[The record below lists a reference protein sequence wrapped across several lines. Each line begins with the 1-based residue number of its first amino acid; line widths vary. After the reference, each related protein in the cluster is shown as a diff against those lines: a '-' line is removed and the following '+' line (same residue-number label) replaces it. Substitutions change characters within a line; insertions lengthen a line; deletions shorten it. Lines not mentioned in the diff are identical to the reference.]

1 MRKTRPDKT
10 PVAIEDFINGWRRER
25 PDLDPSP
32 LAIFGRAQ
40 RLSSSMIR
48 ATEELLQPLQL
59 SWEVFCVILALRR
72 SGKPYVLRPTDI
84 YRQSLIT
91 SATATNRIDRA
102 SERGL
107 VRRLPDP
114 SDRRGILVELTPA
127 SKRLA
132 DRAIEMQIAMLAKQL
147 SVLTRSERAQLGDLL
162 AKLLSSSGADN
173 ELGAQPFYR
182 TPERKQRQSL
192 SVPVS

>member
-1 MRKTRPDKT
+1 MSKTRPNQAC
-10 PVAIEDFINGWRRER
+10 VAIEDFIDGWRRER

-32 LAIFGRAQ
+32 LAVFGRAQ
-40 RLSSSMIR
+40 RVSQNMIR
-48 ATEELLQPLQL
+48 ATEELLEPLQV

-114 SDRRGILVELTPA
+114 NDRRGILVELTA
-127 SKRLA
+127 AGKALA
-132 DRAIEMQIAMLAKQL
+132 DRAIAMQFAMLAKQL
-147 SVLTRSERAQLGDLL
+147 SVLTRSERKQLGDLL
-162 AKLLSSSGADN
+162 AKLLSSSETGKQLDSRSS
-173 ELGAQPFYR
+173 YR
-182 TPERKQRQSL
+182 ISERKLVDAKSA
-192 SVPVS
+192 PTA

>member
-1 MRKTRPDKT
+1 MPKTRPDKM
-10 PVAIEDFINGWRRER
+10 PVAIEDFISGWRRER

-48 ATEELLQPLQL
+48 ATEELLEPLQL

-114 SDRRGILVELTPA
+114 NDRRGILVELTA
-127 SKRLA
+127 AGKRLA
-132 DRAIEMQIAMLAKQL
+132 DRAIEMQFAMLAKQL

-162 AKLLSSSGADN
+162 AKLLSSSEADK
-173 ELGAQPFYR
+173 ELGAQPSYR
-182 TPERKQRQSL
+182 TPDRKQRQSL

>member
-1 MRKTRPDKT
+1 
-10 PVAIEDFINGWRRER
+10 
-25 PDLDPSP
+25 
-32 LAIFGRAQ
+32 
-40 RLSSSMIR
+40 MIR

-114 SDRRGILVELTPA
+114 NDRRGILVELTA
-127 SKRLA
+127 AGKKLA
-132 DRAIEMQIAMLAKQL
+132 DRAIEMQFAMLAKQL

-162 AKLLSSSGADN
+162 AKLLPSSGADK
-173 ELGAQPFYR
+173 ELGAQPSYR
-182 TPERKQRQSL
+182 TSERKQRQSL

>member
-1 MRKTRPDKT
+1 MTKKRPDKT
-10 PVAIEDFINGWRRER
+10 RVAIEDFIDEWHRER

-32 LAIFGRAQ
+32 LAVFGRAQ
-40 RLSSSMIR
+40 RVSSNMIR
-48 ATEELLQPLQL
+48 ATEELLEPLQL

-114 SDRRGILVELTPA
+114 NDRRAILVELTPA
-127 SKRLA
+127 GKALA
-132 DRAIEMQIAMLAKQL
+132 DRAIAMQFAMLGKQL
-147 SVLTRSERAQLGDLL
+147 SVLKRSERNQLGELL
-162 AKLLSSSGADN
+162 EKLLSSETGKQAGSRSSYG
-173 ELGAQPFYR
+173 R
-182 TPERKQRQSL
+182 SERKDEHAH
-192 SVPVS
+192 SVSTS

>member
-1 MRKTRPDKT
+1 MRKTRPDKM

-48 ATEELLQPLQL
+48 ATEELLEPLQL

-114 SDRRGILVELTPA
+114 NDRRGILVELTA
-127 SKRLA
+127 AGKKLA
-132 DRAIEMQIAMLAKQL
+132 DRAIEMQFAMLAKQL

-162 AKLLSSSGADN
+162 AKLLPSSGADK
-173 ELGAQPFYR
+173 ELGAQPSYR
-182 TPERKQRQSL
+182 TSERKQRQSL

>member
-1 MRKTRPDKT
+1 MPKTPPDKAR
-10 PVAIEDFINGWRRER
+10 VAIEDFIDGWHRER

-32 LAIFGRAQ
+32 LAVFGRAQ
-40 RLSSSMIR
+40 RLSNSMIR
-48 ATEELLQPLQL
+48 ATEELLEPLQL

-114 SDRRGILVELTPA
+114 NDRRGILVELTA
-127 SKRLA
+127 AGKALA
-132 DRAIEMQIAMLAKQL
+132 DRAIEMQFAMLAKQL
-147 SVLTRSERAQLGDLL
+147 SVLTRSERNQLGDLL
-162 AKLLSSSGADN
+162 AKLLSSSEAGKQV
-173 ELGAQPFYR
+173 GSRSSYR
-182 TPERKQRQSL
+182 TSERKQGHAD
-192 SVPVS
+192 SVPTS

>member
-1 MRKTRPDKT
+1 MPKTRPDK
-10 PVAIEDFINGWRRER
+10 PRVAIEDFIDGWHRER

-32 LAIFGRAQ
+32 LAVFGRAQ
-40 RLSSSMIR
+40 RLSNSMIR
-48 ATEELLQPLQL
+48 ATEELLEPLQL

-72 SGKPYVLRPTDI
+72 AGKPYVLRPTDI

-114 SDRRGILVELTPA
+114 NDRRGILVELTA
-127 SKRLA
+127 AGKALA
-132 DRAIEMQIAMLAKQL
+132 DRAIEMQFTMLAKQL
-147 SVLTRSERAQLGDLL
+147 SVLTRSERTKLGELL
-162 AKLLSSSGADN
+162 AKLLSTSEAGKQVSSRSS
-173 ELGAQPFYR
+173 YR
-182 TPERKQRQSL
+182 TSERKQGDGH
-192 SVPVS
+192 SVPTS